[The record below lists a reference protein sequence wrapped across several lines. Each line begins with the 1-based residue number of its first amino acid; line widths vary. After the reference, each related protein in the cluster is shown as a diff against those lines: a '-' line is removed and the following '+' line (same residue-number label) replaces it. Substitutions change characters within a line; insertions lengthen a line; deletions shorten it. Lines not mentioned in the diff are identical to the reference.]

1 MIMKK
6 SMMVCRLCFLLLILC
21 VPEGQL
27 KAQTGKKMWTLE
39 ECILFGLENNT
50 VVKQYELAKEN
61 QEIAV
66 ETTQFSRLPD
76 LNANLGQTFYFGRTP
91 DRDGVYQDQT
101 GSNSSVGINTS
112 VTLFNGFRIN
122 HQIKAEK
129 MEWLATVED
138 LNGAKEDLSLA
149 ITGYYLQVLLNREL
163 LQIAL
168 DQLEL
173 NRQQI
178 EQTQLLVT
186 GGKSPESDL
195 YEARSSFAQQQVQV
209 TDAAGNLQ
217 LALLE
222 LAQSMNLQ
230 DMEGF
235 DIVAPF
241 MPECIQQGADM
252 LILPEQVY
260 THSVTERPAIKAA
273 SFRLSRSERQW
284 QAARGAYYPSL
295 NLGAGYSNS
304 YYYNYSLASG
314 LSNASLADQLAQ
326 NSAQSIGL
334 SLGIPLFNR
343 MATRNRVRSA
353 RIQVQNQELMLDKAK
368 QDLYKE
374 VQQAYYRAVV
384 AYEKYKTSE
393 TAAEAAQMAYTYE
406 EQKYAAGRSNLYSFD
421 MIRIRLAAA
430 RSDLAQSKFNFLFRS
445 RILAFYNG
453 EDLIQSFLLH

>member
-1 MIMKK
+1 
-6 SMMVCRLCFLLLILC
+6 
-21 VPEGQL
+21 
-27 KAQTGKKMWTLE
+27 
-39 ECILFGLENNT
+39 
-50 VVKQYELAKEN
+50 
-61 QEIAV
+61 
-66 ETTQFSRLPD
+66 
-76 LNANLGQTFYFGRTP
+76 
-91 DRDGVYQDQT
+91 
-101 GSNSSVGINTS
+101 
-112 VTLFNGFRIN
+112 
-122 HQIKAEK
+122 
-129 MEWLATVED
+129 
-138 LNGAKEDLSLA
+138 
-149 ITGYYLQVLLNREL
+149 
-163 LQIAL
+163 
-168 DQLEL
+168 
-173 NRQQI
+173 
-178 EQTQLLVT
+178 
-186 GGKSPESDL
+186 
-195 YEARSSFAQQQVQV
+195 V

-230 DMEGF
+230 DMEDF
-235 DIVAPF
+235 DIAAPF
-241 MPECIQQGADM
+241 MPESIQQGADM
-252 LILPEQVY
+252 LILPEQAF
-260 THSVTERPAIKAA
+260 THSVAERPAIKAA
-273 SFRLSRSERQW
+273 SFRLQRSERQW

-353 RIQVQNQELMLDKAK
+353 RIQIQNQELMLDKAK

-421 MIRIRLAAA
+421 MIRTRLAAA